1 MERHIQILGILM
13 IVLGVLGLLGML
25 TVVSLFGL
33 GGMFSGDEDIALG
46 ALGLGIIIGAIIA
59 LTHLPALVAGWGIL
73 KHQEWAR
80 ILGIIVAVLNVLS
93 FPFGTALAIYAFW
106 VLLKQETVRIFA
118 AN

>member
-1 MERHIQILGILM
+1 MEKHIQILGILM

-25 TVVSLFGL
+25 TVISLFGL
-33 GGMFSGDEDIALG
+33 GGMFSGNEDVALG
-46 ALGLGIIIGAIIA
+46 ALGLGVIIGGLIL
-59 LTHLPALVAGWGIL
+59 LTHLPALVAGIGIL

-118 AN
+118 AH